1 MEKRNP
7 KLANSLYFDA
17 PDARVSSSHRV
28 GVPIEVVS
36 LVSDVSAET
45 RECGTMTE
53 ARSAKEGTSER
64 TVVRSNEERHRQRAK
79 PKGDGSE
86 SLYTVRVS
94 VTPRTDDR
102 CPGRARTRPCPSFLQ
117 HYALRTKLESPAVS
131 ACAPHA
137 RLGSRVC
144 VSSTSTR
151 SCTLPPAPSPG
162 GTRGTLNKIAPASA
176 TPTLNRS
183 FVWQMVTR

>member
-1 MEKRNP
+1 MRHNDRSAIREGRNVRTDRCP
-7 KLANSLYFDA
+7 FE
-17 PDARVSSSHRV
+17 RGTSSSTCKTKRIKVH
-28 GVPIEVVS
+28 
-36 LVSDVSAET
+36 
-45 RECGTMTE
+45 
-53 ARSAKEGTSER
+53 
-64 TVVRSNEERHRQRAK
+64 
-79 PKGDGSE
+79 GSE
-86 SLYTVRVS
+86 CRISVRVS

-183 FVWQMVTR
+183 FALANGDEMTDVPSRTRVAFLPALPHVRSVLSLS